1 MFNISLLEDSSI
13 EYIWKDL
20 RKSGE
25 NPNLTH
31 TLTDD
36 ITLVPSPDNT
46 DTKI

>member
-31 TLTDD
+31 TLADD
-36 ITLVPSPDNT
+36 ITLPSPNNT